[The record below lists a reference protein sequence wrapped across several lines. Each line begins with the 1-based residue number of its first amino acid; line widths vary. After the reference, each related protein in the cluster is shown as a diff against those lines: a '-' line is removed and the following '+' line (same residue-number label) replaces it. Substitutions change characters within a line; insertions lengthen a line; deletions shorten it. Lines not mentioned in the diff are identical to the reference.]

1 MTTKTEW
8 WYDDATYHYSGDSEV
23 VLARLTT
30 RDDGTVQLLIGEG
43 EVLEFENEDEA
54 SCWLVDEEYEPF
66 ENLIEDLNEKG
77 VPVDPR
83 LKVPTATSPEDLS
96 RQMVFTLEPGNNL
109 VSETGLATS
118 PTPAEGGPSNSISTT
133 K

>member
-30 RDDGTVQLLIGEG
+30 RDNGTAQLLIGG
-43 EVLEFENEDEA
+43 GKVLEFENEDEA

-66 ENLIEDLNEKG
+66 ENLIEDLTEKG
-77 VPVDPR
+77 VAVDPR
-83 LKVPTATSPEDLS
+83 IKVPTATSPEDLN
-96 RQMVFTLEPGNNL
+96 RQMVITLEPGNNL
-109 VSETGLATS
+109 VSQTGLATL

-133 K
+133 D